1 MAKPPPR
8 TPKPPAAG
16 SRDSNAPARRSYA
29 GKSSAPAR
37 DGLPRGIK
45 IQLKGQRTA
54 KEARAMV
61 MLAFDELEARGIHN
75 FRGMNFYLTPTDAHE
90 NPVTRWAGKE
100 PIHDLVIPEPYPCA
114 ADEYE
119 A

>member
-1 MAKPPPR
+1 M
-8 TPKPPAAG
+8 
-16 SRDSNAPARRSYA
+16 
-29 GKSSAPAR
+29 
-37 DGLPRGIK
+37 
-45 IQLKGQRTA
+45 
-54 KEARAMV
+54 M